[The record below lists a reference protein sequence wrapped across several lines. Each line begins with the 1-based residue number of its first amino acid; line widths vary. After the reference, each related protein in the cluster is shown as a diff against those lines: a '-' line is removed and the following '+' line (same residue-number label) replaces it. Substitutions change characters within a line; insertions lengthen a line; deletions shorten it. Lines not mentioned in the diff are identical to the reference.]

1 MALGR
6 VEDCLCIRFAEFSK
20 VEGMA
25 MFLNIWKLAG
35 FLCSRGTILDC
46 MQAFN

>member
-20 VEGMA
+20 GEGTA
-25 MFLNIWKLAG
+25 MFWIIWKLAG
-35 FLCSRGTILDC
+35 FLCRRGKILDC